1 MNLTFIRPEPYNNE
15 YGLVVC
21 EVSAFCFG
29 YNTIIGYIIKAD
41 NGYNRVWLF
50 E

>member
-29 YNTIIGYIIKAD
+29 FNTIIGYIIKAD
-41 NGYNRVWLF
+41 NCYNRVWVL
-50 E
+50 